1 MESGKGRKDNQKMKP
16 YLVYQYLLRNSD
28 ENHMISAPKIV
39 GYLQELGIYA
49 ERRSIY
55 KDIEAINN
63 AIWLLE
69 NSDNIDLEDGLTY
82 AIEEA
87 KEDGTYYESILYD
100 SHKKGFYVSQRKYD
114 ATDIRLISE
123 CIYSS
128 KYISQT
134 EAERLVNIMK
144 EFVSDDQASE
154 IRTEALVTNRMRTLN
169 KSALRNVSLIY
180 DAMSKMIDG
189 DKHVPEKISIQY
201 LKYDLNNM
209 DKLTE
214 RRKGATYKVSPYKLI
229 INDGNYYLLA
239 FDDYSQ
245 DMRTYRVDRMKN
257 IKRTGEP
264 RDGKEVFAQ
273 VDLKSYTQRTFGMFN
288 GNKERVRI
296 RFVASLLDTAIER
309 FGRDNTVSYSKV
321 DDYHFMVATD
331 IEISDQ
337 FFGWICGFGNKAVI
351 MAPES
356 VKNQFVEY
364 INKIKSKY

>member
-1 MESGKGRKDNQKMKP
+1 MESGRGRKEHQKMKP

-28 ENHMISAPKIV
+28 ENHVVTAPELV
-39 GYLQELGIYA
+39 GYLQEIGMYA

-55 KDIEAINN
+55 KDIEEINN
-63 AIWLLE
+63 ALWILE
-69 NSDNIDLEDGLTY
+69 NDSDIEDVEN
-82 AIEEA
+82 AIAEGYFDDD
-87 KEDGTYYESILYD
+87 KTIVYD
-100 SHKKGFYVSQRKYD
+100 NRQKGFYVTHRKYE
-114 ATDIRLISE
+114 ASDIRLISE

-189 DKHVPEKISIQY
+189 EKHVPEKISFQY

-239 FDDYSQ
+239 FDDYAQ

-257 IKRTGEP
+257 ITRTGEP
-264 RDGKEVFAQ
+264 REEKEVFVQ

-288 GNKERVRI
+288 GDKERVRI

-309 FGRDNTVSYSKV
+309 FGRDNTVTYSKA
-321 DDYHFMVATD
+321 DDYHFMVAVD
-331 IEISDQ
+331 VEISDQ
-337 FFGWICGFGNKAVI
+337 FFGWICRFGNKAVI

-356 VKNQFVEY
+356 VKNQFLAY
-364 INKIKSKY
+364 LDKIKEKY

>member
-134 EAERLVNIMK
+134 QAERLVNIMK
-144 EFVSDDQASE
+144 EFVSDKQASE
-154 IRTEALVTNRMRTLN
+154 IRTEALVTNRVRTLN
-169 KSALRNVSLIY
+169 KNSLGNVSQIY
-180 DAMSKMIDG
+180 DAMNKMIDG
-189 DKHVPEKISIQY
+189 EKHIPEKITFQY
-201 LKYDLNNM
+201 LKYDINNL
-209 DKLTE
+209 DRLIE
-214 RRKGATYKVSPYKLI
+214 RRKGLVYKVSPYKLI

-239 FDDYSQ
+239 YDDYSQ

-257 IKRTGEP
+257 IIRTGEP
-264 RDGKEVFAQ
+264 REGKEAFIQ

-288 GNKERVRI
+288 GEKERVRI
-296 RFVASLLDTAIER
+296 RFASFLFDTAIER
-309 FGRDNTVSYSKV
+309 FGRDKSVYYSNL
-321 DDYHFMVATD
+321 YEYNFMV
-331 IEISDQ
+331 
-337 FFGWICGFGNKAVI
+337 V
-351 MAPES
+351 
-356 VKNQFVEY
+356 
-364 INKIKSKY
+364 

>member
-1 MESGKGRKDNQKMKP
+1 MESGKGRKEHQKMKP

-28 ENHMISAPKIV
+28 ENHVVTAPELV
-39 GYLQELGIYA
+39 GYLQEIGIYA

-55 KDIEAINN
+55 KDIEEINN
-63 AIWLLE
+63 ALWILE
-69 NSDNIDLEDGLTY
+69 NDSDIEDVEN
-82 AIEEA
+82 AIAEGYFDDD
-87 KEDGTYYESILYD
+87 KTIVYD
-100 SHKKGFYVSQRKYD
+100 NRQKGFYVTHRKYE
-114 ATDIRLISE
+114 ASDIRLISE

-189 DKHVPEKISIQY
+189 EKHVPEKISFQY

-209 DKLTE
+209 DKFTE
-214 RRKGATYKVSPYKLI
+214 RRKGATYTVSPYKLI

-264 RDGKEVFAQ
+264 RDGKEVFEQ

-309 FGRDNTVSYSKV
+309 FGRDNTVTYSKA
-321 DDYHFMVATD
+321 DDYHFIVAAD

-356 VKNQFVEY
+356 VKNQFIEY

>member
-1 MESGKGRKDNQKMKP
+1 MENGRGRKEHQKMKP

-28 ENHMISAPKIV
+28 ENHVVTAPELV
-39 GYLQELGIYA
+39 GYLQEVGIYA

-55 KDIEAINN
+55 KDIEEINN
-63 AIWLLE
+63 ALWILE
-69 NSDNIDLEDGLTY
+69 NDSDIEDVET
-82 AIEEA
+82 AISEGYFDDD
-87 KEDGTYYESILYD
+87 KTIVYD
-100 SHKKGFYVSQRKYD
+100 NRQKGFYVTHRKYD
-114 ATDIRLISE
+114 ASDIRLISE

-154 IRTEALVTNRMRTLN
+154 IRTEALVTNRIRTLN

-189 DKHVPEKISIQY
+189 EKHVPEKISFQY

-239 FDDYSQ
+239 FDDYAQ

-257 IKRTGEP
+257 ITRTGQP
-264 RDGKEVFAQ
+264 REGKEVFAQ

-288 GNKERVRI
+288 GDKERVRI

-309 FGRDNTVSYSKV
+309 FGRDNTVTYSKA
-321 DDYHFMVATD
+321 DDYHFMVAVD
-331 IEISDQ
+331 VEISDQ

-356 VKNQFVEY
+356 VKNQFLAY
-364 INKIKSKY
+364 LDKIKEKY